1 MQTRLKM
8 VRSAAAL
15 VFALALSQNALAA
28 QNLVQTPLAGKGIPQ
43 FVQPLPQLSLQPGT
57 GLQAVPTFDLNTGA
71 PLTSFT
77 TPLEIRIC
85 EFKAN
90 ILPAGALGK
99 GVAAPSTWVW
109 GYVPGTACP
118 DPNTPLDTYLGP
130 VLVNLRD
137 VPSVIRFTN
146 ALPTIDKTN
155 VLAYKYGTDQ
165 TLHWADPD
173 MKMCNTGAIPTF
185 GSDCSFNFG
194 EGPRGVFN
202 TPEGIPAT
210 PHLHGGE
217 VPAVLD
223 GGPDSWFNSTG
234 TAFGHDYY
242 TAPASLG
249 VTTAPNQA
257 VYAYPNKQAA
267 APIWFHDHTL
277 GATRLNVY
285 AGIAGGYYILDPT
298 LESYLAG
305 IKMRPVTEV
314 VPIILQDRQFDTTG
328 QLYFPSDSSS
338 NILWAL
344 NPEHPYW
351 VPEFIG
357 DVAVVNGRAWPFMNV
372 EPRRYRFLFLNGSNA
387 RTYELFL
394 TNPVTKVNGPVM
406 WAIGNDAGFLDAPAL
421 VDPNAAGRPD
431 KYLAIMPG
439 ERYEMIIDFSN
450 YAGQTLV
457 LKNVAK
463 APYPGGMTPTGGMD
477 KILQFRVACPATGCV
492 ADTTYDPAKGI
503 ALRPTPLV
511 RIATTTGA
519 VGPGVTLANIRSLTL
534 NEVLSPPRTAID
546 PVTGLTTAYPGG
558 PLEILVNNTR
568 FSGESKR
575 TYGDFKTVTIGG
587 LTEFVSEAPT
597 EGDTELWEIV
607 NTTAD
612 AHPIHTHLFTFQ
624 ILNRQNYNVNKY
636 LAAYGLAFP
645 GDGPGGVCAAGVYCP
660 GFGPPLRYDSGLTRL
675 FNNQT
680 LNVLGGN
687 VDVTPF
693 LANLVK
699 PADPDE
705 AGWKDTVMAP
715 PGMVTRI
722 IARFAPT
729 EIPVNAPAAQL
740 GYPFYPN
747 DSTNPSDVYA
757 THGYV
762 WHCHIIDHE
771 DNEMMR
777 PDVFL
782 NNPAVPAASRTY
794 LQGTNY

>member
-1 MQTRLKM
+1 MQNGMKLLRY
-8 VRSAAAL
+8 AAAL
-15 VFALALSQNALAA
+15 VFALALSRSALAA

-43 FVQPLPQLSLQPGT
+43 FAQPLPLLSVQGGPLQT
-57 GLQAVPTFDLNTGA
+57 ALTFDPATGA
-71 PLTSFT
+71 PLTSFAA
-77 TPLEIRIC
+77 PQEITIC

-99 GVAAPSTWVW
+99 GTLAPSTWVW
-109 GYVPGTACP
+109 GYVPGTVCP
-118 DPNTPLDTYLGP
+118 DPAKPLDTYLGP
-130 VLVNLRD
+130 VLVNLKD

-165 TLHWADPD
+165 TLHWADPL
-173 MKMCNTGAIPTF
+173 MKMCNNGAIPTF
-185 GSDCSFNFG
+185 DTDCSFNFG
-194 EGPRGVFN
+194 EGPRNVFA
-202 TPEGIPAT
+202 TPLGIPAT

-217 VPAVLD
+217 VPPVLD
-223 GGPDSWFNSTG
+223 GGPDSWFTSTG
-234 TAFGHDYY
+234 DAFGHDYY

-257 VYAYPNKQAA
+257 VYAYPNKQQAS
-267 APIWFHDHTL
+267 PIWFHDHTL

-285 AGIAGGYYILDPT
+285 AGIAGGYYILDST
-298 LESYLAG
+298 LESYLAS
-305 IKMRPVTEV
+305 IKMPPVTEV
-314 VPIILQDRQFDTTG
+314 IPLILQDRQFDTTG

-357 DVAVVNGRAWPFMNV
+357 DVVVVNGKAWPYLNV

-406 WAIGNDAGFLDAPAL
+406 WTIGNDGGFLDAPAL
-421 VDPNAAGRPD
+421 VDPNSTNRPD

-439 ERYEMIIDFSN
+439 ERYEIIIDFSN

-457 LKNVAK
+457 MKNVAK
-463 APYPGGMTPTGGMD
+463 APYPGGMTPSGGMD
-477 KILQFRVACPATGCV
+477 KILQFRVGACPATGCV
-492 ADTTYDPAKGI
+492 QYYNPASGV

-511 RIATTTGA
+511 RVATTTGA
-519 VGPGVTLANIRSLTL
+519 VAQNVTLANIRSLTL
-534 NEVLSPPRTAID
+534 NEVLSPPRTTTD
-546 PVTGLTTAYPGG
+546 PVTNLTTAYPGG

-568 FSGESKR
+568 YSGESKR
-575 TYGDFKTVTIGG
+575 TYGDFKTVTVGNV
-587 LTEFVSEAPT
+587 TEFVSEAPT

-624 ILNRQNYNVNKY
+624 ILNRQSYDVAKY
-636 LAAYGLAFP
+636 LAAYALAFP
-645 GDGPGGVCAAGVYCP
+645 GDGTSACLAGAYCP
-660 GFGPPLRYDSGLTRL
+660 GFGPPLPYDNGLTRA

-680 LNVLGGN
+680 LKVLGGN
-687 VDVTPF
+687 IDVTRF

-705 AGWKDTVMAP
+705 VGWKDTVMAP
-715 PGMVTRI
+715 PGMVTRF
-722 IARFAPT
+722 IARYAPT
-729 EIPVNAPAAQL
+729 EIPVTAPAAQL

-747 DSTNPSDVYA
+747 DSADPLDPYA

-782 NNPAVPAASRTY
+782 NNPAVPATSRTY